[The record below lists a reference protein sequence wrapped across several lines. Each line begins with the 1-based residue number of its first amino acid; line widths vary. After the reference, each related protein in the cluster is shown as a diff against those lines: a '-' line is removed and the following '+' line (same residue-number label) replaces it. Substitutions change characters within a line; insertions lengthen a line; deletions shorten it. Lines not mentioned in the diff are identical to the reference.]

1 MLELA
6 VKICTDKELDEVETK
21 DIILECMVTTLERVP
36 SIINN
41 NQKNGIQMMDKVIEL
56 ILNHFIT
63 NLPREIKPTWCS
75 PPEGKIFQNF

>member
-41 NQKNGIQMMDKVIEL
+41 NQKNGM
-56 ILNHFIT
+56 
-63 NLPREIKPTWCS
+63 
-75 PPEGKIFQNF
+75 